1 MVFQKDFL
9 LHSLGTPTY
18 VSLDLKVNVTS
29 ALSSN
34 KKVSAKYKENMK
46 QNRTLKIK
54 TYLQKPMKQMML
66 EVTYCIHALLLQSA
80 VVSVDPTRS
89 LTLAVCFTRFS

>member
-34 KKVSAKYKENMK
+34 KKVSARYKENMK
-46 QNRTLKIK
+46 QNRDRK
-54 TYLQKPMKQMML
+54 
-66 EVTYCIHALLLQSA
+66 S
-80 VVSVDPTRS
+80 VV
-89 LTLAVCFTRFS
+89 